1 MDKKLHLCIAET
13 SVTCRDPEFGR
24 VMGPGQFVDLAEP
37 IGTNKAGKEVILG
50 DLVRHDCFETMAP
63 PAPTPTPKKRGN
75 K

>member
-24 VMGPGQFVDLAEP
+24 VMGPGQYVDLAEP

-50 DLVRHDCFETMAP
+50 DLVRPGCFEDMTEP
-63 PAPTPTPKKRGN
+63 KKTPVKKRGN